1 MNGRGQTP
9 PRGGGKSASPR
20 RRFLRDFE
28 AGRNLDLFL
37 VAAVSAILVLRFYL
51 KLTGYP
57 QVGGGTLHVAHVLW
71 GGLFMLAAAVLLL
84 SYLDRSAR
92 SLAALVGGVGFGM
105 FLDEIGKFMT
115 RDYDYFFRPAVA
127 LMYVVVMAVY
137 LFARS
142 LHRERIATREEY
154 LVNALREVE
163 EVALSDLSREER
175 DRALHYIRESGS
187 TGPLASELRD
197 ILERARL
204 VPERPDLLKQVRSR
218 VFGNYRRLAAQS
230 FFPTLVVGVF
240 VVQLVVKLAYV
251 TWLLVSGGAPDL
263 FRWLRVLGTHP
274 VSDHGF
280 GFMDGAVL
288 ASSLVAAGFVAAG
301 VFLIHRTRLGAFRM
315 FQRSILVSI
324 FFGQVFTFYLEQ
336 WGALVGLA
344 FNLVLFLGLRFMIE
358 RELSE
363 SYAGALARGTPPQ
376 AAG

>member
-1 MNGRGQTP
+1 MTHP
-9 PRGGGKSASPR
+9 KPEPASPQR

-71 GGLFMLAAAVLLL
+71 GGLLMLGAAVILL

-92 SLAALVGGVGFGM
+92 SLAALVGGMGFGM
-105 FLDEIGKFMT
+105 FLDEIGKFLT
-115 RDYDYFFRPAVA
+115 RDNDYFFRPAVA
-127 LMYVVVMAVY
+127 VMYAVVMGVY
-137 LFARS
+137 LVARS

-154 LVNALREVE
+154 LVNALREIE

-175 DRALHYIRESGS
+175 DRALHYIRRSGAR
-187 TGPLASELRD
+187 GPLARGLRD

-204 VPERPDLLKQVRSR
+204 VPERTDVLEQLRERLS
-218 VFGNYRRLAAQS
+218 GGYRRIASLSA
-230 FFPTLVVGVF
+230 FPTLVVGVF

-251 TWLLVSGGAPDL
+251 AWLLVSGEAPAL
-263 FRWLRVLGTHP
+263 FRWLRVLAPAP
-274 VSDHGF
+274 VPEHGF
-280 GFMDGAVL
+280 GFMDGAILV
-288 ASSLVAAGFVAAG
+288 SSVVAAGFVAAG
-301 VFLIHRTRLGAFRM
+301 VFFIRRSRLRAFRM

-324 FFGQVFTFYLEQ
+324 FFGQVFVFYLEQ
-336 WGALVGLA
+336 WGALVGLV
-344 FNLVLFLGLRFMIE
+344 FNILLFVGLRFMIE

-363 SYAGALARGTPPQ
+363 AYAGALDAPGGALP
-376 AAG
+376 